1 MMQLIEIPSSKRSSS
16 EAHLLLREYSH
27 RINNEFA
34 SATGAISVAAAHS
47 ANDEAKAVL
56 AAVQDQ
62 LQNYAQMH
70 HALQLPEHSNCM
82 DAAAYLQQ
90 LCRAISRSKL
100 DRKGIEL
107 QLVERPFRMDSERC
121 WRLGLIVS
129 ELITNAERHAFRSAG
144 GCIRVELLPSQS
156 FAECRVTDDGTNQGN
171 ICPGHGLTIVEAL
184 ARSLGGTFSQHFGSQ
199 GAKSVL
205 IFPYRPLNETS
216 CIDVE

>member
-1 MMQLIEIPSSKRSSS
+1 MMQLIEFPSSEQCPS
-16 EAHLLLREYSH
+16 EARLLLREFS

-34 SATGAISVAAAHS
+34 SAIGLISVAAARS
-47 ANDEAKAVL
+47 ANNEAKAAL

-62 LQNYAQMH
+62 LQNCAQVH
-70 HALQLPEHSNCM
+70 HALQLPEHRTCI
-82 DAAAYLQQ
+82 DAAAYLRQ

-107 QLVERPFRMDSERC
+107 RLVERPFRVDSERC

-129 ELITNAERHAFRSAG
+129 ELITNAERHAFRNAG

-156 FAECRVTDDGTNQGN
+156 FAECRVTDDGMNQGN
-171 ICPGHGLTIVEAL
+171 ICPGHGLAIVEAL
-184 ARSLGGTFSQHFGSQ
+184 VRSIGGTLDQHFGPQ
-199 GAKSVL
+199 GATSVL
-205 IFPYRPLNETS
+205 IFPWRSLNERS